1 MQVTGNTIL
10 ITGGASGIGRALAEA
25 FHHLGNHVIIAGRRQ
40 GPLDAVTGANPGMR
54 SFRMDISDPAGVTS
68 FAEQVT
74 RTDPALNILI
84 NNAGIM
90 KPEDLKA
97 AIHSCTMSLRHQL
110 SGTSIEVIEIIP
122 PYVQTELMGGNQ
134 LADER
139 AMPLDAFIS
148 ETMQIL
154 SDRLD
159 VTEVVVGRCE
169 PFRFVVENK
178 QQSSRNIPR
187 SQRHTR
193 FRLEGLR
200 RLGRTRKGSV
210 NKRPEE
216 KPAASYHEEKRIFSR
231 RGIDE
236 QSFELSGKSFLLES
250 CQRELAFLFQLN
262 TSSHR

>member
-1 MQVTGNTIL
+1 MQVTDNTIL

-40 GPLDAVTGANPGMR
+40 RALDAVAGANPGMR

-74 RTDPALNILI
+74 RTDPALNILV
-84 NNAGIM
+84 NNASIM

-97 AIHSCTMSLRHQL
+97 APGYLDTAQEIIATNLLGPIRLTAALLPHLQRQPPAALLTVSSDLAFVPMASHPTYFATKAAIHSYTMSLRHQL

-122 PYVQTELMGGNQ
+122 PYVQTELMGGHQ
-134 LADER
+134 LTDER

-169 PFRFVVENK
+169 PFRFAAENNK
-178 QQSSRNIPR
+178 TQEIFHALNVT
-187 SQRHTR
+187 HA
-193 FRLEGLR
+193 
-200 RLGRTRKGSV
+200 LG
-210 NKRPEE
+210 
-216 KPAASYHEEKRIFSR
+216 
-231 RGIDE
+231 
-236 QSFELSGKSFLLES
+236 
-250 CQRELAFLFQLN
+250 
-262 TSSHR
+262 